1 MANVAVA
8 APAIMVDGVPLKLK
22 LQRAERVRKL
32 KAIGL
37 VAPLF
42 LFILVSFA
50 IPIGVM
56 LFNSIYD
63 PDLGR
68 LMPRTAAALSEWDGS
83 AVPDEPVFEALALDL
98 RDAQKAK
105 QAALIGRRLNY
116 EVAGAR
122 SKLIAS
128 AKNAAKMESGPYK
141 EAVIEADPMW
151 GEIGTWNLLK
161 RSTRKYT
168 PFFFLS
174 SLDFRYDANN
184 AIETV
189 PEGEAVYRDV
199 FVRTLL
205 VSTTVTLL
213 TLVLGFPLAYLLAI
227 LPARTANMLLIL
239 VLMSFWTSLL
249 VRTTAWFVLLQT
261 NGPINDFLFY
271 TGIVGERIQ
280 LIFTRFGTI
289 TAMTHI
295 QLPFTL
301 LPIYSVMKGIS
312 PSHVR
317 AARSLGA
324 GPFYA
329 FWRVYFPQTMPGIA
343 AGCLLTFILCLGY
356 YITPS
361 LVGGPTDQL
370 ISTYVALFVSAQANW
385 GMGSALGT
393 ILLVATLILFF
404 VYNRLV
410 GVERMRLN

>member
-1 MANVAVA
+1 
-8 APAIMVDGVPLKLK
+8 MVDGVPLKLK
-22 LQRAERVRKL
+22 LRRAERMRKL
-32 KAIGL
+32 KAVGL

-42 LFILVSFA
+42 LFIVVSFG
-50 IPIGVM
+50 IPIVVM

-63 PDLGR
+63 PYVAKLT
-68 LMPRTAAALSEWDGS
+68 PRTAVALAAWDGNDLP
-83 AVPDEPVFEALALDL
+83 AEPVFEALALDL
-98 RDAQKAK
+98 KDAQKAK

-116 EVAGAR
+116 ELSGAR
-122 SKLIAS
+122 SKLIVS
-128 AKNAAKMESGPYK
+128 AKAAAKLETGPYK
-141 EAVIEADPMW
+141 EALIAADPMW
-151 GEIGTWNLLK
+151 GEHGTWTLLK
-161 RSTRKYT
+161 RTTRAYT
-168 PFFFLS
+168 PYFFLS
-174 SLDFRYDANN
+174 SIDLRYDANGE
-184 AIETV
+184 IEPV
-189 PEGEAVYRDV
+189 PEGEAVYQAV

-205 VSTTVTLL
+205 ISATVTAL
-213 TLVLGFPLAYLLAI
+213 TLVLGFPLAYLLAT
-227 LPARTANMLLIL
+227 LPARTANILLIF

-261 NGPINDFLFY
+261 QGPINDFLFY

-280 LIFTRFGTI
+280 LIYTRFGTI

-370 ISTYVALFVSAQANW
+370 ISTYVALFVSSAGNW

-404 VYNRLV
+404 IYNRLV
-410 GVERMRLN
+410 GIERMRLN

>member
-1 MANVAVA
+1 MATATA
-8 APAIMVDGVPLKLK
+8 ALAPIMVDGVPLKLK
-22 LQRAERVRKL
+22 LQRAERMRKL

-42 LFILVSFA
+42 LFILVTFG
-50 IPIGVM
+50 IPIVVM
-56 LFNSIYD
+56 LYNSIYD
-63 PDLGR
+63 PYVAR
-68 LMPRTAAALSEWDGS
+68 LMPRTAVALLAWDGS
-83 AVPDEPVFEALALDL
+83 DLPDEAVFEALALDL
-98 RDAQKAK
+98 KDAQKTK

-116 EVAGAR
+116 EVSGAR

-128 AKNAAKMESGPYK
+128 AKVAAKLETGPYR
-141 EAVIEADPMW
+141 EPMIAADPMW
-151 GEIGTWNLLK
+151 GEHSTWTLLK
-161 RSTRKYT
+161 RTAKEFT

-174 SLDFRYDANN
+174 SMDLKYDADNE
-184 AIETV
+184 IIPV
-189 PEGEAVYRDV
+189 PEGEAVYQAV
-199 FVRTLL
+199 FVRTLMISLL
-205 VSTTVTLL
+205 VTAL

-227 LPARTANMLLIL
+227 LPARTANMLLII

-261 NGPINDFLFY
+261 QGPINDFLFY
-271 TGIVGERIQ
+271 TGIVGERVQ
-280 LIFTRFGTI
+280 LIYTRLGTV

-324 GPFYA
+324 GSFYA

-370 ISTYVALFVSAQANW
+370 ISTYVFEFISRQANW
-385 GMGSALGT
+385 GMGSALGA
-393 ILLVATLILFF
+393 ILLVATLALFF
-404 VYNRLV
+404 IYNRMV
-410 GVERMRLN
+410 GIERMRFT

>member
-1 MANVAVA
+1 MVSTA
-8 APAIMVDGVPLKLK
+8 ALSPIMVDGVPLKLR
-22 LQRAERVRKL
+22 LQRAERMRKL

-42 LFILVSFA
+42 LFILVTFGF
-50 IPIGVM
+50 PIVVM
-56 LFNSIYD
+56 LYNSIYD
-63 PDLGR
+63 PDIGR
-68 LMPRTAAALSEWDGS
+68 LMPRTAVALAAWDDQDLPGEG
-83 AVPDEPVFEALALDL
+83 AFEALALDL
-98 RDAQKAK
+98 KDAQKAK

-116 EVAGAR
+116 EVSGAR

-128 AKNAAKMESGPYK
+128 ARAAAKLETGPYK
-141 EAVIEADPMW
+141 EAMIGADPMW
-151 GEIGTWNLLK
+151 GEHATWTMLK
-161 RSTRKYT
+161 RSTRSYT
-168 PFFFLS
+168 PFYFLS
-174 SLDFRYDANN
+174 SMDLRYDANN
-184 AIETV
+184 DIERV
-189 PEGEAVYRDV
+189 PDGEAVYQAV
-199 FVRTLL
+199 FVRTLH
-205 VSTTVTLL
+205 VSLTVTVL
-213 TLVLGFPLAYLLAI
+213 TLVLGFPLAYLLAT
-227 LPARTANMLLIL
+227 LPARTANVLLIL

-261 NGPINDFLFY
+261 QGPINDFLFH
-271 TGIVGERIQ
+271 TGIVNERIQ
-280 LIFTRFGTI
+280 LIYTRIGTI

-295 QLPFTL
+295 QIPFTM

-361 LVGGPTDQL
+361 LIGGPTDQL
-370 ISTYVALFVSAQANW
+370 ISTYVALFISASANW
-385 GMGSALGT
+385 GMGSALGA
-393 ILLVATLILFF
+393 ILLVATLVLFF
-404 VYNRLV
+404 IYNRLV